1 MGVPVKFRHSLDSA
15 HTLVRYKTRLLLEFQ
30 IVIINEWFSVLFLSI
45 FLMLELSYTDI
56 FLGDI
61 NMGDNAE
68 YENYRRLEKISW
80 NKVSLCVN
88 F

>member
-1 MGVPVKFRHSLDSA
+1 MSQCF
-15 HTLVRYKTRLLLEFQ
+15 
-30 IVIINEWFSVLFLSI
+30 ISI
-45 FLMLELSYTDI
+45 HFLMLELSYTDI
-56 FLGDI
+56 LFGDI

>member
-1 MGVPVKFRHSLDSA
+1 MITSADMNDFQGDNCQNNYFILD
-15 HTLVRYKTRLLLEFQ
+15 
-30 IVIINEWFSVLFLSI
+30 I
-45 FLMLELSYTDI
+45 
-56 FLGDI
+56 GDI

>member
-1 MGVPVKFRHSLDSA
+1 MP
-15 HTLVRYKTRLLLEFQ
+15 
-30 IVIINEWFSVLFLSI
+30 
-45 FLMLELSYTDI
+45 ELSYTDI
-56 FLGDI
+56 FFGDI

-68 YENYRRLEKISW
+68 YENYRRLEKISG

>member
-1 MGVPVKFRHSLDSA
+1 
-15 HTLVRYKTRLLLEFQ
+15 
-30 IVIINEWFSVLFLSI
+30 
-45 FLMLELSYTDI
+45 MLELSYTDI